1 MIANPSLHPEYAIDQ
16 YWKKLQRVDRWYLI
30 VPITVI
36 QRPDYSDVSG
46 QQVDYSDVMTQVD
59 KKWYGN
65 GNLRF
70 P

>member
-1 MIANPSLHPEYAIDQ
+1 LIAEPGNQASYAIDQ
-16 YWKKLQRVDRWYLI
+16 YWKLLQRVDRWYLI
-30 VPITVI
+30 VPISVI
-36 QRPDYSDVSG
+36 QRPDYSDISG
-46 QQVDYSDVMTQVD
+46 QQVDYTTAMTQVN